1 MEEKDILEII
11 ENISSSNRDVTVR
24 KLTGDRVNIYILFIM
39 QLTDRVRISE
49 DIIKPI
55 LSYKGGFQLSAEKIG
70 NSIIYTDNVS
80 IEEGKEN
87 ILNFILQGNAIILIP
102 KDKNFIKVNTLK
114 VEKRNVDLPQIET
127 AVRAP
132 KDSFTENLDSNISLI
147 RYRIQDS
154 SLSIEYLS
162 LGKRTKTN
170 VAVVYL
176 EDVAN
181 SDVVNNIKKR
191 LSNIDID
198 GILESG
204 HVQKLILGGSPLFPE
219 MGVSERS
226 DSACGHI
233 LDGKV
238 CIIVNGSN
246 LALVAPFTFLEFI
259 DSGED
264 HYDNSYISI
273 FIKFLRIL
281 SIFLTLTLSSLYVAV
296 VAFHP
301 DVLPSQYILALASSR
316 VAVPVNAF
324 LEAFIMEIIGEILRE
339 GSVRLPRQIGPAL
352 GIVETIVIGQAA
364 VTAGLVSPL
373 MVIIVALSS
382 MASFAAPD
390 YSIMNSIRI
399 LKFMLLIFTATF
411 GVFGL
416 IMGINIIAIRM
427 ASITSF
433 GAPYTAPMAPFNL
446 RDIIKFFHSNIVYEK
461 ERAAYLRT
469 KDKKRQ

>member
-1 MEEKDILEII
+1 MEEKEILQII
-11 ENISSSNRDVTVR
+11 NNINSSSRDITVR
-24 KLTGDRVNIYILFIM
+24 KLTVNGVNIYILFIM
-39 QLTDRVRISE
+39 QITDRVRISE

-55 LSYKGGFQLSAEKIG
+55 ISYNGEFELSADKIG

-80 IEEGKEN
+80 IEENKEN
-87 ILNFILQGNAIILIP
+87 ILNFILQGNTIILIP

-114 VEKRNVDLPQIET
+114 IEKRNVNFPEIET

-132 KDSFTENLDSNISLI
+132 KDSFTENLDTNLSLI

-162 LGKRTKTN
+162 LGKRTKTDI
-170 VAVVYL
+170 ALVYL
-176 EDVAN
+176 KDVAD
-181 SDVVNNIKKR
+181 SEVVNRIKKT
-191 LSNIDID
+191 LSNISVD

-204 HVQKLILGGSPLFPE
+204 NVQKLILGGSPLFPE
-219 MGVSERS
+219 MGISERS

-233 LDGKV
+233 LDGRV
-238 CIIVNGSN
+238 CIIINGSN
-246 LALVAPFTFLEFI
+246 LALIAPFTFLEFI

-264 HYDNSYISI
+264 HYDNSYISM
-273 FIKFLRIL
+273 FIKFLRII
-281 SIFLTLTLSSLYVAV
+281 SIFLTLTLSSIYVAV
-296 VAFHP
+296 VAFHL
-301 DVLPSQYILALASSR
+301 DALPSQYILALASSR

-352 GIVETIVIGQAA
+352 GIVGTIVIGQAA
-364 VTAGLVSPL
+364 VAAGLVSPL

-382 MASFAAPD
+382 MTSFAAPD

-416 IMGINIIAIRM
+416 LMGINIIAIRIGS
-427 ASITSF
+427 ATSF
-433 GAPYTAPMAPFNL
+433 GVPYTAPAAPFSL
-446 RDIIKFFHSNIVYEK
+446 RDIMKFFYSNIVFEK
-461 ERAAYLRT
+461 ERPSYLKNR
-469 KDKKRQ
+469 DKTRQ